1 MNRFMKYAAAA
12 LAAATA
18 VSTLGGCEQLEQKT
32 PEDTV
37 AVTFGDTNIMLDE
50 VTYMIRSMEYTY
62 ESYFGS
68 NICSNDMGDGSG
80 MTVGDYIKQM
90 SLSQLRQ
97 TLVLNEYAEQN
108 GIELSDAQKA
118 KVDDAIEKLK
128 EEGEDYL
135 NAVGA
140 TDELIEKTY
149 TENAIANLVYM
160 DLVADVDTTVG
171 DDEFL
176 RKKIAYVKLTPS
188 ELTETT
194 AAEEG
199 TTVTETESGSEEEAS
214 SEAGSS
220 EETSEAGSEEA
231 SSENAS
237 DEAASSEVASDEAD
251 STEEASTEKETETS
265 TEVATETETET
276 ESASDTEVVTEV
288 ATEAESESESN
299 TESDTES
306 DTEVSNGSEE
316 STEAETLSEEEQ
328 ERQDAMNDAADKILK
343 EFEDGSDAA
352 DFISDYQNDSHFTA
366 TNSEISISEEG
377 TAVYNAAAWALSTDE
392 CTIYNSDDG
401 SIYII
406 RCLDDNDEEAR
417 QSAIDSEI
425 ESRKTALFE
434 EKYSEIQDASSKF
447 KVDQDVIDTIRFT
460 TPVYVAPTEE
470 DTTEETTENASEEA
484 SSEDASSEEA
494 SSESESESSSEEVTE
509 ESAEKNTE
517 SESESEK
524 ESTSEAETK

>member
-1 MNRFMKYAAAA
+1 MNRIMKYAAAA

-18 VSTLGGCEQLEQKT
+18 VSTLGGCEQLEKKA

-37 AVTFGDTNIMLDE
+37 AVSFGDTNIMLDE
-50 VTYMIRSMEYTY
+50 ITYMIRSMEYTY

-97 TLVLNEYAEQN
+97 TLVLNEYAKKN
-108 GIELSDAQKA
+108 GIELSDDQKA
-118 KVDDAIEKLK
+118 KVDEAIEKLQT
-128 EEGEDYL
+128 ESEDYL
-135 NAVGA
+135 DAVGA

-194 AAEEG
+194 AAAEA
-199 TTVTETESGSEEEAS
+199 TTEAS
-214 SEAGSS
+214 SDEDSS
-220 EETSEAGSEEA
+220 EE
-231 SSENAS
+231 SSSIEN
-237 DEAASSEVASDEAD
+237 
-251 STEEASTEKETETS
+251 
-265 TEVATETETET
+265 
-276 ESASDTEVVTEV
+276 
-288 ATEAESESESN
+288 TEAESESASKDVMTSTEEASSEKASTEEASSEKASELSSEALTEDS
-299 TESDTES
+299 TES
-306 DTEVSNGSEE
+306 
-316 STEAETLSEEEQ
+316 ETLSEEEQ

-343 EFEDGSDAA
+343 AFEEGNDAA

-366 TNSEISISEEG
+366 TNSEISISEDG
-377 TAVYNAAAWALSTDE
+377 TAVYNAAAWALATDE
-392 CTIYNSDDG
+392 CTVYKSDDG

-425 ESRKTALFE
+425 ESRKTALFS
-434 EKYSEIQDASSKF
+434 EKYAEIQDESSKF
-447 KVDQDVIDTIRFT
+447 KVDEDVIDTIRFT
-460 TPVYVAPTEE
+460 TPVYVAPSEEESSEGETSGEETSENETSEEESSKAEKSSESDETEE
-470 DTTEETTENASEEA
+470 AVSEA
-484 SSEDASSEEA
+484 SSE
-494 SSESESESSSEEVTE
+494 E
-509 ESAEKNTE
+509 ESK
-517 SESESEK
+517 
-524 ESTSEAETK
+524 

>member
-1 MNRFMKYAAAA
+1 MNRIMKYAAAA

-18 VSTLGGCEQLEQKT
+18 VSTLGGCEQLENKA

-37 AVTFGDTNIMLDE
+37 AVSFGDTNIMLDE

-97 TLVLNEYAEQN
+97 TLVLNEYAKKN
-108 GIELSDAQKA
+108 GIELSDDQKA
-118 KVDDAIEKLK
+118 KVDEAIEKLQT
-128 EEGEDYL
+128 EAEDYL
-135 NAVGA
+135 DAVGA

-194 AAEEG
+194 AAAEATTEASSDEGSSEEASS
-199 TTVTETESGSEEEAS
+199 VENTEIESISKDDETSTEEAS
-214 SEAGSS
+214 SEKAS
-220 EETSEAGSEEA
+220 TEAVSTEAVSTEEA
-231 SSENAS
+231 SSEKAS
-237 DEAASSEVASDEAD
+237 ELSS
-251 STEEASTEKETETS
+251 EASTE
-265 TEVATETETET
+265 
-276 ESASDTEVVTEV
+276 D
-288 ATEAESESESN
+288 
-299 TESDTES
+299 
-306 DTEVSNGSEE
+306 

-328 ERQDAMNDAADKILK
+328 ERQDAMSDAADKILK
-343 EFEDGSDAA
+343 EFEEGNDAA

-366 TNSEISISEEG
+366 TNSEISISEDG
-377 TAVYNAAAWALSTDE
+377 TAVYNAAAWALATDE
-392 CTIYNSDDG
+392 CTVYKSDDG

-425 ESRKTALFE
+425 ESRKTALFS
-434 EKYSEIQDASSKF
+434 EKYAEIQDESSKF
-447 KVDQDVIDTIRFT
+447 KVDEDVIDTIRFT
-460 TPVYVAPTEE
+460 TPVYVAPSE
-470 DTTEETTENASEEA
+470 EETSEGETGKEETSENETSEEESSKAEKSSESDESEEAVSEA
-484 SSEDASSEEA
+484 SSE
-494 SSESESESSSEEVTE
+494 E
-509 ESAEKNTE
+509 ESK
-517 SESESEK
+517 
-524 ESTSEAETK
+524 

>member
-1 MNRFMKYAAAA
+1 MNRIMKYAAAA
-12 LAAATA
+12 LVAATA
-18 VSTLGGCEQLEQKT
+18 VSTLGGCEQLEKKA

-37 AVTFGDTNIMLDE
+37 AVSFGDTNIMLDE

-68 NICSNDMGDGSG
+68 NICGNDMGDGSG

-97 TLVLNEYAEQN
+97 TLVLNEYAKKN
-108 GIELSDAQKA
+108 GIELSDDQKA
-118 KVDDAIEKLK
+118 KVDEAIEKLQT
-128 EEGEDYL
+128 ESEDYL
-135 NAVGA
+135 DAVGA

-194 AAEEG
+194 AADEATTEVSSDEDSSEEASSIENTEAESESASKDV
-199 TTVTETESGSEEEAS
+199 TTSTEEAS
-214 SEAGSS
+214 SEKAS
-220 EETSEAGSEEA
+220 TEAVSTEAVSTEEA
-231 SSENAS
+231 SSENVS
-237 DEAASSEVASDEAD
+237 ELSS
-251 STEEASTEKETETS
+251 EASTEDS
-265 TEVATETETET
+265 TEV
-276 ESASDTEVVTEV
+276 
-288 ATEAESESESN
+288 
-299 TESDTES
+299 
-306 DTEVSNGSEE
+306 
-316 STEAETLSEEEQ
+316 ETLSEEEQ

-343 EFEDGSDAA
+343 EFEEGNDAA

-366 TNSEISISEEG
+366 TNSEISISEDG
-377 TAVYNAAAWALSTDE
+377 TAVYNAAAWALATDE
-392 CTIYNSDDG
+392 CTVYRSDDG

-425 ESRKTALFE
+425 ESRKTALFS
-434 EKYSEIQDASSKF
+434 EKYAEIQDDSSKF
-447 KVDQDVIDTIRFT
+447 KVDEDVIDTIRFT
-460 TPVYVAPTEE
+460 TPVYVAPSE
-470 DTTEETTENASEEA
+470 EETSESETSGEETSESETGEKESTKEEKSSESDESEEAVSEA
-484 SSEDASSEEA
+484 SSE
-494 SSESESESSSEEVTE
+494 E
-509 ESAEKNTE
+509 ESK
-517 SESESEK
+517 
-524 ESTSEAETK
+524 

>member
-1 MNRFMKYAAAA
+1 MNRIMKYAAAA

-18 VSTLGGCEQLEQKT
+18 VSTLGGCEQLEKKA

-37 AVTFGDTNIMLDE
+37 AVSFGDTNIMLDE

-68 NICSNDMGDGSG
+68 NICGNDMGDGSG

-97 TLVLNEYAEQN
+97 TLVLNEYAKKN
-108 GIELSDAQKA
+108 GIELSDDQKA
-118 KVDDAIEKLK
+118 KVDEAIEKLQT
-128 EEGEDYL
+128 ESEDYL
-135 NAVGA
+135 EAVGA

-194 AAEEG
+194 AANEATTEVSSDEDSSEEASSIENTEAESESASKDV
-199 TTVTETESGSEEEAS
+199 TTSTEEAS
-214 SEAGSS
+214 SEKAS
-220 EETSEAGSEEA
+220 TEAVSTEEA
-231 SSENAS
+231 SSENVS
-237 DEAASSEVASDEAD
+237 ELSS
-251 STEEASTEKETETS
+251 EASTE
-265 TEVATETETET
+265 
-276 ESASDTEVVTEV
+276 D
-288 ATEAESESESN
+288 
-299 TESDTES
+299 
-306 DTEVSNGSEE
+306 

-343 EFEDGSDAA
+343 EFEEGNDAA

-366 TNSEISISEEG
+366 TNSEISISEDG
-377 TAVYNAAAWALSTDE
+377 TAVYNAAAWALATDE
-392 CTIYNSDDG
+392 CTVYRSDDG

-425 ESRKTALFE
+425 ESRKTALFS
-434 EKYSEIQDASSKF
+434 EKYAEIQDDSSKF
-447 KVDQDVIDTIRFT
+447 KVDEDVIDTIRFT
-460 TPVYVAPTEE
+460 TPVYVAPSE
-470 DTTEETTENASEEA
+470 EETSESETSGEETSESETGEKESTKEEKSSESDESEEAVSEA
-484 SSEDASSEEA
+484 SSE
-494 SSESESESSSEEVTE
+494 E
-509 ESAEKNTE
+509 ESK
-517 SESESEK
+517 
-524 ESTSEAETK
+524 

>member
-1 MNRFMKYAAAA
+1 MNRIMKYAAAA

-18 VSTLGGCEQLEQKT
+18 VSTLGGCEQLEKKA

-37 AVTFGDTNIMLDE
+37 AVSFGDTNIMLDE
-50 VTYMIRSMEYTY
+50 ITYMIRSMEYTY

-68 NICSNDMGDGSG
+68 NICGNDMGDGSG

-97 TLVLNEYAEQN
+97 TLVLNEYAKKN
-108 GIELSDAQKA
+108 GIELSDDQKA
-118 KVDDAIEKLK
+118 KVDEAIEKLQT
-128 EEGEDYL
+128 ESEDYL
-135 NAVGA
+135 DAVGA

-194 AAEEG
+194 AANEATTEVSSDEDSSEEASSIENTEAESESASKDV
-199 TTVTETESGSEEEAS
+199 TTSTEEAS
-214 SEAGSS
+214 SEKAS
-220 EETSEAGSEEA
+220 TEAVSTEEA
-231 SSENAS
+231 SSENVS
-237 DEAASSEVASDEAD
+237 ELSS
-251 STEEASTEKETETS
+251 EASTEDS
-265 TEVATETETET
+265 TEV
-276 ESASDTEVVTEV
+276 
-288 ATEAESESESN
+288 
-299 TESDTES
+299 
-306 DTEVSNGSEE
+306 
-316 STEAETLSEEEQ
+316 ETLSEEEQ

-343 EFEDGSDAA
+343 EFEEGNDAA

-366 TNSEISISEEG
+366 TNSEISISEDG
-377 TAVYNAAAWALSTDE
+377 TAVYNASAWALATDE
-392 CTIYNSDDG
+392 CTVYRSDDG

-425 ESRKTALFE
+425 ESRKTALFS
-434 EKYSEIQDASSKF
+434 EKYAEIQDDSSKF
-447 KVDQDVIDTIRFT
+447 KVDEDVIDTIRFT
-460 TPVYVAPTEE
+460 TPVYVAPSE
-470 DTTEETTENASEEA
+470 EETSESETSGEETSESETGEKESTKEEKSSESDESEEVVSEA
-484 SSEDASSEEA
+484 SSE
-494 SSESESESSSEEVTE
+494 E
-509 ESAEKNTE
+509 ESK
-517 SESESEK
+517 
-524 ESTSEAETK
+524 

>member
-1 MNRFMKYAAAA
+1 MNRIMKYAAAA

-18 VSTLGGCEQLEQKT
+18 VSTLGGCEQLEKKA

-37 AVTFGDTNIMLDE
+37 AVSFGDTNIMLDE

-68 NICSNDMGDGSG
+68 NICGNDMGDGSG

-97 TLVLNEYAEQN
+97 TLVLNEYAKKN
-108 GIELSDAQKA
+108 GIELSDDQKA
-118 KVDDAIEKLK
+118 KVDEAIEKLQT
-128 EEGEDYL
+128 ESEDYL
-135 NAVGA
+135 DAVGA

-194 AAEEG
+194 AADEATTEVSSDEDSSEEASSIEN
-199 TTVTETESGSEEEAS
+199 TETESESVSKDVTTSTEEAS
-214 SEAGSS
+214 SEKAS
-220 EETSEAGSEEA
+220 TEAVSTEEA
-231 SSENAS
+231 SSENVS
-237 DEAASSEVASDEAD
+237 ELSS
-251 STEEASTEKETETS
+251 EASTEDS
-265 TEVATETETET
+265 TEV
-276 ESASDTEVVTEV
+276 
-288 ATEAESESESN
+288 
-299 TESDTES
+299 
-306 DTEVSNGSEE
+306 
-316 STEAETLSEEEQ
+316 ETLSEEEQ

-343 EFEDGSDAA
+343 EFEEGNDAA

-366 TNSEISISEEG
+366 TNSEISISEDG
-377 TAVYNAAAWALSTDE
+377 TAVYNAAAWALATDE
-392 CTIYNSDDG
+392 CTVYRSDDG

-425 ESRKTALFE
+425 ESRKTALFS
-434 EKYSEIQDASSKF
+434 EKYAEIQDDSSKF
-447 KVDQDVIDTIRFT
+447 KVDEDVIDTIRFT
-460 TPVYVAPTEE
+460 TPVYVAPSE
-470 DTTEETTENASEEA
+470 EETSESETSGEETSESETGEKESTKEEKSSESDESEEA
-484 SSEDASSEEA
+484 VSEASSEEA
-494 SSESESESSSEEVTE
+494 S
-509 ESAEKNTE
+509 K
-517 SESESEK
+517 
-524 ESTSEAETK
+524 

>member
-1 MNRFMKYAAAA
+1 MNRIMKYAAAA

-18 VSTLGGCEQLEQKT
+18 VSTLGGCEQLEKKA

-37 AVTFGDTNIMLDE
+37 AVSFGDTNIMLDE

-68 NICSNDMGDGSG
+68 NICGNDMGDGSG

-97 TLVLNEYAEQN
+97 TLVLNEYAKKN
-108 GIELSDAQKA
+108 GIELSDDQKA
-118 KVDDAIEKLK
+118 KVDEAIEKLQT
-128 EEGEDYL
+128 ESEDYL
-135 NAVGA
+135 DAVGA

-194 AAEEG
+194 AANEATTEVSSDEDSSEEASSIENTEAESESASKDV
-199 TTVTETESGSEEEAS
+199 TTSTEEAS
-214 SEAGSS
+214 SEKAS
-220 EETSEAGSEEA
+220 TEEA
-231 SSENAS
+231 SSENVS
-237 DEAASSEVASDEAD
+237 ELSS
-251 STEEASTEKETETS
+251 EASTEDS
-265 TEVATETETET
+265 TEV
-276 ESASDTEVVTEV
+276 
-288 ATEAESESESN
+288 
-299 TESDTES
+299 
-306 DTEVSNGSEE
+306 
-316 STEAETLSEEEQ
+316 ETLSEEEQ

-343 EFEDGSDAA
+343 EFEEGNDAA

-366 TNSEISISEEG
+366 TNSEISISEDG
-377 TAVYNAAAWALSTDE
+377 TAVYNASAWALATDE
-392 CTIYNSDDG
+392 CTVYRSDDG

-425 ESRKTALFE
+425 ESRKTALFS
-434 EKYSEIQDASSKF
+434 EKYAEIQDDSSKF
-447 KVDQDVIDTIRFT
+447 KVDEDVIDTIRFT
-460 TPVYVAPTEE
+460 TPVYVAPSE
-470 DTTEETTENASEEA
+470 EETSESETSGEETSESETGEKESTKEEKSSESDESEEVVSEA
-484 SSEDASSEEA
+484 SSE
-494 SSESESESSSEEVTE
+494 E
-509 ESAEKNTE
+509 ESK
-517 SESESEK
+517 
-524 ESTSEAETK
+524 

>member
-1 MNRFMKYAAAA
+1 MNRIMKYAAAA

-18 VSTLGGCEQLEQKT
+18 VSTLGGCEQLENKA

-37 AVTFGDTNIMLDE
+37 AVSFGDTNIMLDE

-97 TLVLNEYAEQN
+97 TLVLNEYAKKN
-108 GIELSDAQKA
+108 GIELSDDQKA
-118 KVDDAIEKLK
+118 KVDEAIEKLQT
-128 EEGEDYL
+128 ESEDYL
-135 NAVGA
+135 DAVGA

-194 AAEEG
+194 AAAEATTEASSDEGSSEESSS
-199 TTVTETESGSEEEAS
+199 VENTETESISKDDETSTEEAS
-214 SEAGSS
+214 SEKAS
-220 EETSEAGSEEA
+220 TEEA
-231 SSENAS
+231 SSEKTS
-237 DEAASSEVASDEAD
+237 ELSS
-251 STEEASTEKETETS
+251 
-265 TEVATETETET
+265 
-276 ESASDTEVVTEV
+276 
-288 ATEAESESESN
+288 
-299 TESDTES
+299 ESDTEA
-306 DTEVSNGSEE
+306 SNE
-316 STEAETLSEEEQ
+316 SETLSEEEQ

-343 EFEDGSDAA
+343 EFEEGNDAA

-366 TNSEISISEEG
+366 TNSEISISEDG
-377 TAVYNAAAWALSTDE
+377 TAVYNAAAWALATDE
-392 CTIYNSDDG
+392 CTVYKSDDG

-406 RCLDDNDEEAR
+406 RCIDDNDEEAR

-425 ESRKTALFE
+425 ESRKTALFS
-434 EKYSEIQDASSKF
+434 EKYAEIQDESSKF
-447 KVDQDVIDTIRFT
+447 KVDEDVIDTIRFT
-460 TPVYVAPTEE
+460 TPVYVAPSEE
-470 DTTEETTENASEEA
+470 ESSEGETSGEETSENETSEGESVKAENSSESDESEEAVSEA
-484 SSEDASSEEA
+484 SSE
-494 SSESESESSSEEVTE
+494 E
-509 ESAEKNTE
+509 ESK
-517 SESESEK
+517 
-524 ESTSEAETK
+524 

>member
-1 MNRFMKYAAAA
+1 MNRIMKYAAAA

-18 VSTLGGCEQLEQKT
+18 VSTLGGCEQLEKKA

-37 AVTFGDTNIMLDE
+37 AVSFGDTNIMLDE

-68 NICSNDMGDGSG
+68 NICGNDMGDGSG

-97 TLVLNEYAEQN
+97 TLVLNEYAKKN
-108 GIELSDAQKA
+108 GIELSDDQKA
-118 KVDDAIEKLK
+118 KLDEAIEKLQT
-128 EEGEDYL
+128 ESEDYL
-135 NAVGA
+135 EAVGA

-194 AAEEG
+194 AADEATTEVSSDEDSSEESSS
-199 TTVTETESGSEEEAS
+199 VENTETESISKDDETSTEEAS
-214 SEAGSS
+214 SEKAS
-220 EETSEAGSEEA
+220 TEEA
-231 SSENAS
+231 SSEKTS
-237 DEAASSEVASDEAD
+237 ELSS
-251 STEEASTEKETETS
+251 
-265 TEVATETETET
+265 
-276 ESASDTEVVTEV
+276 
-288 ATEAESESESN
+288 
-299 TESDTES
+299 ESDTEA
-306 DTEVSNGSEE
+306 SNE
-316 STEAETLSEEEQ
+316 SETLSEEEQ

-343 EFEDGSDAA
+343 EFEEGNDAA

-366 TNSEISISEEG
+366 TNSEISISEDG
-377 TAVYNAAAWALSTDE
+377 TAVYNAAAWALATDE
-392 CTIYNSDDG
+392 CTVYRSDDG

-425 ESRKTALFE
+425 ESRKTALFS
-434 EKYSEIQDASSKF
+434 EKYAEIQDDSSKF
-447 KVDQDVIDTIRFT
+447 KVDEDVIDTIRFT
-460 TPVYVAPTEE
+460 TPVYVAPSE
-470 DTTEETTENASEEA
+470 EETSESETSGEETSESETGEKESTKEEKSSESDESEEAVSEA
-484 SSEDASSEEA
+484 SSE
-494 SSESESESSSEEVTE
+494 E
-509 ESAEKNTE
+509 ESK
-517 SESESEK
+517 
-524 ESTSEAETK
+524 

>member
-1 MNRFMKYAAAA
+1 MNRIMKYAAAA

-18 VSTLGGCEQLEQKT
+18 VSTLGGCEQLENKA

-37 AVTFGDTNIMLDE
+37 AVSFGDTNIMLDE

-97 TLVLNEYAEQN
+97 TLVLNEYAKKN
-108 GIELSDAQKA
+108 GIELSDDQKA
-118 KVDDAIEKLK
+118 KVDEAIEKLQT
-128 EEGEDYL
+128 EAEDYL
-135 NAVGA
+135 DAVGA

-194 AAEEG
+194 AAAEATTEASSDEGSSEESSS
-199 TTVTETESGSEEEAS
+199 VENTETESISKDDETSTEEAS
-214 SEAGSS
+214 SEKAS
-220 EETSEAGSEEA
+220 TEEA
-231 SSENAS
+231 SSEKTS
-237 DEAASSEVASDEAD
+237 ELSS
-251 STEEASTEKETETS
+251 
-265 TEVATETETET
+265 
-276 ESASDTEVVTEV
+276 
-288 ATEAESESESN
+288 
-299 TESDTES
+299 ESDTEA
-306 DTEVSNGSEE
+306 SNE
-316 STEAETLSEEEQ
+316 SETLSEEEQ

-343 EFEDGSDAA
+343 EFEEGNDAA

-366 TNSEISISEEG
+366 TNSEISISEDG
-377 TAVYNAAAWALSTDE
+377 TAVYNAAAWALATDE
-392 CTIYNSDDG
+392 CTVYKSDDG

-406 RCLDDNDEEAR
+406 RCIDDNDEEAR

-425 ESRKTALFE
+425 ESRKTALFS
-434 EKYSEIQDASSKF
+434 EKYAEIQDESSKF
-447 KVDQDVIDTIRFT
+447 KVDEDVIDTIRFT
-460 TPVYVAPTEE
+460 TPVYVAPSE
-470 DTTEETTENASEEA
+470 EETSEGETSGEETSENETSEEESSKAEKSSESEESEEAVSEA
-484 SSEDASSEEA
+484 SSE
-494 SSESESESSSEEVTE
+494 E
-509 ESAEKNTE
+509 ESK
-517 SESESEK
+517 
-524 ESTSEAETK
+524 

>member
-1 MNRFMKYAAAA
+1 MNRIMKYAAAA

-18 VSTLGGCEQLEQKT
+18 VSTLGGCEQLEKKA

-37 AVTFGDTNIMLDE
+37 AVSFGDTNIMLDE

-68 NICSNDMGDGSG
+68 NICGNDMGDGSG

-97 TLVLNEYAEQN
+97 TLVLNEYAKKN
-108 GIELSDAQKA
+108 GIELSDDQKA
-118 KVDDAIEKLK
+118 KLDEAIEKLQT
-128 EEGEDYL
+128 ESEDYL
-135 NAVGA
+135 EAVGA

-194 AAEEG
+194 AADEA
-199 TTVTETESGSEEEAS
+199 TTEVS
-214 SEAGSS
+214 SDEDS
-220 EETSEAGSEEA
+220 SEEA
-231 SSENAS
+231 SSIEN
-237 DEAASSEVASDEAD
+237 
-251 STEEASTEKETETS
+251 
-265 TEVATETETET
+265 
-276 ESASDTEVVTEV
+276 
-288 ATEAESESESN
+288 TEAESESASKDVTTS
-299 TESDTES
+299 TEEASSEKASTEAVS
-306 DTEVSNGSEE
+306 TGEASSENVSKLSSEASTED

-343 EFEDGSDAA
+343 EFEKGNDAA

-366 TNSEISISEEG
+366 TNSEISISEDG
-377 TAVYNAAAWALSTDE
+377 TAVYNAAAWALATDE
-392 CTIYNSDDG
+392 CTVYRSDDG

-425 ESRKTALFE
+425 ESRKTALFS
-434 EKYSEIQDASSKF
+434 EKYAEIQDDSSKF
-447 KVDQDVIDTIRFT
+447 KVDEDVIDTIRFT
-460 TPVYVAPTEE
+460 TPVYVAPSE
-470 DTTEETTENASEEA
+470 EETSESETSGEETSESETGEKESTKEEKSSESDESEEAVSEA
-484 SSEDASSEEA
+484 SSE
-494 SSESESESSSEEVTE
+494 E
-509 ESAEKNTE
+509 ESK
-517 SESESEK
+517 
-524 ESTSEAETK
+524 

>member
-1 MNRFMKYAAAA
+1 MNRIMKYAAAA

-18 VSTLGGCEQLEQKT
+18 VSTLGGCEQLEKKA

-37 AVTFGDTNIMLDE
+37 AVSFGDTNIMLDE

-68 NICSNDMGDGSG
+68 NICGNDMGDGSG

-97 TLVLNEYAEQN
+97 TLVLNEYAKKN
-108 GIELSDAQKA
+108 GIELSDDQKA
-118 KVDDAIEKLK
+118 KVDEAIEKLQT
-128 EEGEDYL
+128 ESEDYL
-135 NAVGA
+135 EAVGA

-194 AAEEG
+194 AANEATTEVSSDEDSSEEASSIENTEAESESASKDV
-199 TTVTETESGSEEEAS
+199 TTSTEEAS
-214 SEAGSS
+214 SEKAS
-220 EETSEAGSEEA
+220 TEAVSTEEA
-231 SSENAS
+231 SSENVS
-237 DEAASSEVASDEAD
+237 KLSS
-251 STEEASTEKETETS
+251 EASTEDS
-265 TEVATETETET
+265 TEV
-276 ESASDTEVVTEV
+276 
-288 ATEAESESESN
+288 
-299 TESDTES
+299 
-306 DTEVSNGSEE
+306 
-316 STEAETLSEEEQ
+316 ETLSEEEQ

-343 EFEDGSDAA
+343 EFEEGNDAA

-366 TNSEISISEEG
+366 TNSEISISEDG
-377 TAVYNAAAWALSTDE
+377 TAVYNAAAWALATDE
-392 CTIYNSDDG
+392 CTVYRSDDG

-425 ESRKTALFE
+425 ESRKTALFS
-434 EKYSEIQDASSKF
+434 EKYAEIQDDSSKF
-447 KVDQDVIDTIRFT
+447 KVDEDVIDTIRFT
-460 TPVYVAPTEE
+460 TPVYVAPSE
-470 DTTEETTENASEEA
+470 EETSESETSGEETSESETGEKESTKEEKSSESDESEEAVSEA
-484 SSEDASSEEA
+484 SSE
-494 SSESESESSSEEVTE
+494 E
-509 ESAEKNTE
+509 ESK
-517 SESESEK
+517 
-524 ESTSEAETK
+524 

>member
-1 MNRFMKYAAAA
+1 MNRIMKYAAAA

-18 VSTLGGCEQLEQKT
+18 VSTLGGCEQLEKKA

-37 AVTFGDTNIMLDE
+37 AVSFGDTNIMLDE
-50 VTYMIRSMEYTY
+50 ITYMIRSMEYTY

-68 NICSNDMGDGSG
+68 NICGNDMGDGSG

-97 TLVLNEYAEQN
+97 TLVLNEYAKKN
-108 GIELSDAQKA
+108 GIELSDDQKA
-118 KVDDAIEKLK
+118 KVDEAIEKLQT
-128 EEGEDYL
+128 ESEDYL
-135 NAVGA
+135 DAVGA

-194 AAEEG
+194 AANEATTEVSSDEDSSEEASSIENTEAESESASKDV
-199 TTVTETESGSEEEAS
+199 TTSTEEAS
-214 SEAGSS
+214 SEKAS
-220 EETSEAGSEEA
+220 TEAVSTEEA
-231 SSENAS
+231 SSENVS
-237 DEAASSEVASDEAD
+237 ELSS
-251 STEEASTEKETETS
+251 EASTE
-265 TEVATETETET
+265 
-276 ESASDTEVVTEV
+276 D
-288 ATEAESESESN
+288 
-299 TESDTES
+299 
-306 DTEVSNGSEE
+306 

-343 EFEDGSDAA
+343 EFEEGNDAA

-366 TNSEISISEEG
+366 TNSEISISEDG
-377 TAVYNAAAWALSTDE
+377 TAVYNAAAWALATDE
-392 CTIYNSDDG
+392 CTVYRSDDG

-425 ESRKTALFE
+425 ESRKTALFS
-434 EKYSEIQDASSKF
+434 EKYAEIQDDSSKF
-447 KVDQDVIDTIRFT
+447 KVDEDVIDTIRFT
-460 TPVYVAPTEE
+460 TPVYVAPSE
-470 DTTEETTENASEEA
+470 EETSESETSGEETSESETGEKESTKEEKSSESDESEEAVSEA
-484 SSEDASSEEA
+484 SSE
-494 SSESESESSSEEVTE
+494 E
-509 ESAEKNTE
+509 ESK
-517 SESESEK
+517 
-524 ESTSEAETK
+524 

>member
-1 MNRFMKYAAAA
+1 MNRIMKYAAAA
-12 LAAATA
+12 LVAATA
-18 VSTLGGCEQLEQKT
+18 VSTLGGCEQLEKKA

-37 AVTFGDTNIMLDE
+37 AVSFGDTNIMLDE

-68 NICSNDMGDGSG
+68 NICGNDMGDGSG

-97 TLVLNEYAEQN
+97 TLVLNEYAKKN
-108 GIELSDAQKA
+108 GIELSDDQKA
-118 KVDDAIEKLK
+118 KVDEAIEKLQT
-128 EEGEDYL
+128 ESEDYL
-135 NAVGA
+135 DAVGA

-194 AAEEG
+194 AADEATTEVSSDEDSSEEASSIENTEAESESASKDV
-199 TTVTETESGSEEEAS
+199 TTSREEAS
-214 SEAGSS
+214 SEKAS
-220 EETSEAGSEEA
+220 TEAVSTEEA
-231 SSENAS
+231 SSENVS
-237 DEAASSEVASDEAD
+237 ELSS
-251 STEEASTEKETETS
+251 EASTE
-265 TEVATETETET
+265 
-276 ESASDTEVVTEV
+276 D
-288 ATEAESESESN
+288 
-299 TESDTES
+299 
-306 DTEVSNGSEE
+306 

-343 EFEDGSDAA
+343 EFEEGNDAA

-366 TNSEISISEEG
+366 TNSEISISEDG

-392 CTIYNSDDG
+392 CTVYKSDDG

-425 ESRKTALFE
+425 ESRKTALFS
-434 EKYSEIQDASSKF
+434 EKYAEIQEESSKF
-447 KVDQDVIDTIRFT
+447 KVDEDVIDTIRFT
-460 TPVYVAPTEE
+460 TPVYVAPSE
-470 DTTEETTENASEEA
+470 EETSESETNGEETSESETGGEKTSENETSEEESVKAENSSESDESEEAVSEA
-484 SSEDASSEEA
+484 SSE
-494 SSESESESSSEEVTE
+494 E
-509 ESAEKNTE
+509 ESK
-517 SESESEK
+517 
-524 ESTSEAETK
+524 

>member
-1 MNRFMKYAAAA
+1 MNRIMKYAAAA

-18 VSTLGGCEQLEQKT
+18 VSTLGGCEQLEKKA

-37 AVTFGDTNIMLDE
+37 AVSFGDTNIMLDE

-68 NICSNDMGDGSG
+68 NICGNDMGDGSG

-97 TLVLNEYAEQN
+97 TLVLNEYAKKN
-108 GIELSDAQKA
+108 GIELSDDQKA
-118 KVDDAIEKLK
+118 KVDEAIEKLQT
-128 EEGEDYL
+128 ESEDYL
-135 NAVGA
+135 DAVGA

-194 AAEEG
+194 AADEATTEVSSDEDSSEEAYSIENTEVESESASKDV
-199 TTVTETESGSEEEAS
+199 TTSTEEAS
-214 SEAGSS
+214 SEKAS
-220 EETSEAGSEEA
+220 TEAVSTGEA
-231 SSENAS
+231 SSENVS
-237 DEAASSEVASDEAD
+237 KLSS
-251 STEEASTEKETETS
+251 EASTEDS
-265 TEVATETETET
+265 TEV
-276 ESASDTEVVTEV
+276 
-288 ATEAESESESN
+288 
-299 TESDTES
+299 
-306 DTEVSNGSEE
+306 
-316 STEAETLSEEEQ
+316 ETLSEEEQ
-328 ERQDAMNDAADKILK
+328 ERQDAMN
-343 EFEDGSDAA
+343 DAA

-366 TNSEISISEEG
+366 TNSEISISEDG
-377 TAVYNAAAWALSTDE
+377 TAVYNASAWALATDE
-392 CTIYNSDDG
+392 CTVYRSDDG

-425 ESRKTALFE
+425 ESRKTALFS
-434 EKYSEIQDASSKF
+434 EKYSEIQDDSSKF
-447 KVDQDVIDTIRFT
+447 KVDEDVIDTIRFT
-460 TPVYVAPTEE
+460 TPVYVAPSE
-470 DTTEETTENASEEA
+470 EETSESETSGEETSESETGEEESTKEEKSSESDESEEAVSEA
-484 SSEDASSEEA
+484 SSE
-494 SSESESESSSEEVTE
+494 E
-509 ESAEKNTE
+509 ESK
-517 SESESEK
+517 
-524 ESTSEAETK
+524 

>member
-1 MNRFMKYAAAA
+1 MNRIMKYAAAA

-18 VSTLGGCEQLEQKT
+18 VSTLGGCEQLEKKA

-37 AVTFGDTNIMLDE
+37 AVSFGDTNIMLDE

-68 NICSNDMGDGSG
+68 NICGNDMGDGSG

-97 TLVLNEYAEQN
+97 TLVLNEYAKKN
-108 GIELSDAQKA
+108 GIELSDDQKA
-118 KVDDAIEKLK
+118 KVDEAIEKLQT
-128 EEGEDYL
+128 ESEDYL
-135 NAVGA
+135 EAVGA

-194 AAEEG
+194 AADEA
-199 TTVTETESGSEEEAS
+199 TTEVSSDEDSSEEAS
-214 SEAGSS
+214 SIENTEAES
-220 EETSEAGSEEA
+220 ESASKDVTTSTEEA

-237 DEAASSEVASDEAD
+237 TDAASTEAV
-251 STEEASTEKETETS
+251 STEEASSENVSELSSEASTEDS
-265 TEVATETETET
+265 TEV
-276 ESASDTEVVTEV
+276 
-288 ATEAESESESN
+288 
-299 TESDTES
+299 
-306 DTEVSNGSEE
+306 
-316 STEAETLSEEEQ
+316 ETLSEEEQ

-343 EFEDGSDAA
+343 EFEEGNDAA

-366 TNSEISISEEG
+366 TNSEISISEDG
-377 TAVYNAAAWALSTDE
+377 TAVYNAAAWALATDE
-392 CTIYNSDDG
+392 CTVYRSDDG

-425 ESRKTALFE
+425 ESRKTALFS
-434 EKYSEIQDASSKF
+434 EKYAEIQDDSSKF
-447 KVDQDVIDTIRFT
+447 KVDEDVIDTIRFT
-460 TPVYVAPTEE
+460 TPVYVAPSE
-470 DTTEETTENASEEA
+470 EETSESETSGEETSEIETGEEESTKEEKSSESDESEEA
-484 SSEDASSEEA
+484 VSEASSEEA
-494 SSESESESSSEEVTE
+494 S
-509 ESAEKNTE
+509 K
-517 SESESEK
+517 
-524 ESTSEAETK
+524 

>member
-1 MNRFMKYAAAA
+1 MNRIMKYAAAA

-18 VSTLGGCEQLEQKT
+18 VSTLGGCEQLEKKA

-37 AVTFGDTNIMLDE
+37 AVSFGDTNIMLDE
-50 VTYMIRSMEYTY
+50 ITYMIRSMEYTY

-68 NICSNDMGDGSG
+68 NICGNDMGDGSG

-97 TLVLNEYAEQN
+97 TLVLNEYAKKN
-108 GIELSDAQKA
+108 GIELSDDQKA
-118 KVDDAIEKLK
+118 KVDEAIEKLQT
-128 EEGEDYL
+128 ESEDYL
-135 NAVGA
+135 EAVGA

-194 AAEEG
+194 AANEATTEVSSDEDSSEEASSIENTEAESESASKDV
-199 TTVTETESGSEEEAS
+199 TTSTEEAS
-214 SEAGSS
+214 SEKAS
-220 EETSEAGSEEA
+220 TEAVSTEEA
-231 SSENAS
+231 SSENVS
-237 DEAASSEVASDEAD
+237 ELSS
-251 STEEASTEKETETS
+251 EASTE
-265 TEVATETETET
+265 
-276 ESASDTEVVTEV
+276 D
-288 ATEAESESESN
+288 
-299 TESDTES
+299 
-306 DTEVSNGSEE
+306 

-343 EFEDGSDAA
+343 EFEEGNDAA

-366 TNSEISISEEG
+366 TNSEISISEDG
-377 TAVYNAAAWALSTDE
+377 TAVYNAAAWALATDE
-392 CTIYNSDDG
+392 CTVYRSDDG

-425 ESRKTALFE
+425 ESRKTALFS
-434 EKYSEIQDASSKF
+434 EKYAEIQDDSSKF
-447 KVDQDVIDTIRFT
+447 KVDEDVIDTIRFT
-460 TPVYVAPTEE
+460 TPVYVAPSE
-470 DTTEETTENASEEA
+470 EETSESETSGEETSESETGEKESTKEEKSSESDESKEVVSEA
-484 SSEDASSEEA
+484 SSE
-494 SSESESESSSEEVTE
+494 E
-509 ESAEKNTE
+509 ESK
-517 SESESEK
+517 
-524 ESTSEAETK
+524 

>member
-1 MNRFMKYAAAA
+1 MNRIMKYAAAA

-18 VSTLGGCEQLEQKT
+18 VSTLGGCEQLEKKA

-37 AVTFGDTNIMLDE
+37 AVSFGDTNIMLDE
-50 VTYMIRSMEYTY
+50 ITYMIRSMEYTY

-68 NICSNDMGDGSG
+68 NICGNDMGDGSG

-97 TLVLNEYAEQN
+97 TLVLNEYAKKN
-108 GIELSDAQKA
+108 GIELSDDQKA
-118 KVDDAIEKLK
+118 KVDEAIEKLQT
-128 EEGEDYL
+128 ESEDYL
-135 NAVGA
+135 EAVGA

-194 AAEEG
+194 AADG
-199 TTVTETESGSEEEAS
+199 ATTEVSSDEDSSEEAS
-214 SEAGSS
+214 SIENTEAES
-220 EETSEAGSEEA
+220 ESASKDVTTSTEEA

-237 DEAASSEVASDEAD
+237 TDAASTEAV
-251 STEEASTEKETETS
+251 STEEASSENVSKLSSEAS
-265 TEVATETETET
+265 TE
-276 ESASDTEVVTEV
+276 D
-288 ATEAESESESN
+288 
-299 TESDTES
+299 
-306 DTEVSNGSEE
+306 

-343 EFEDGSDAA
+343 EFEEGNDAA

-366 TNSEISISEEG
+366 TNSEISISEDG
-377 TAVYNAAAWALSTDE
+377 TAVYNAAAWALATDE
-392 CTIYNSDDG
+392 CTVYRSDDG

-425 ESRKTALFE
+425 ESRKTALFS
-434 EKYSEIQDASSKF
+434 EKYAEIQDDSSKF
-447 KVDQDVIDTIRFT
+447 KVDEDVIDTIRFT
-460 TPVYVAPTEE
+460 TPVYVAPSE
-470 DTTEETTENASEEA
+470 EETSESETNGEETSESETGGEKTSENETSEEESVKAENSSESDESEEAVSEA
-484 SSEDASSEEA
+484 SSE
-494 SSESESESSSEEVTE
+494 E
-509 ESAEKNTE
+509 ESK
-517 SESESEK
+517 
-524 ESTSEAETK
+524 

>member
-1 MNRFMKYAAAA
+1 MNRIMKYAAAA

-18 VSTLGGCEQLEQKT
+18 VSTLGGCEQLEKKA

-37 AVTFGDTNIMLDE
+37 AVSFGDTNIMLDE

-97 TLVLNEYAEQN
+97 TLVLNEYAKKN
-108 GIELSDAQKA
+108 GIELSDDQKA
-118 KVDDAIEKLK
+118 KVDEAIEKLQT
-128 EEGEDYL
+128 EAEDYL
-135 NAVGA
+135 DAVGA

-194 AAEEG
+194 AAAEATTEASSDEGSSEESSS
-199 TTVTETESGSEEEAS
+199 VENTETESISKDDETSTEEAS
-214 SEAGSS
+214 SEKAS
-220 EETSEAGSEEA
+220 TEEA
-231 SSENAS
+231 SSEKTS
-237 DEAASSEVASDEAD
+237 ELSS
-251 STEEASTEKETETS
+251 
-265 TEVATETETET
+265 
-276 ESASDTEVVTEV
+276 
-288 ATEAESESESN
+288 
-299 TESDTES
+299 ES
-306 DTEVSNGSEE
+306 DTEVSTE
-316 STEAETLSEEEQ
+316 SETLSEEEQ

-343 EFEDGSDAA
+343 EFEEGNDAA

-366 TNSEISISEEG
+366 TNSEISISEDG
-377 TAVYNAAAWALSTDE
+377 TAVYNAAAWALATDE
-392 CTIYNSDDG
+392 CTVYKSDDG

-406 RCLDDNDEEAR
+406 RCIDDNDEEAR

-425 ESRKTALFE
+425 ESRKTALFS
-434 EKYSEIQDASSKF
+434 EKYAEIQDESSKF
-447 KVDQDVIDTIRFT
+447 KVDEDVIDTIRFT
-460 TPVYVAPTEE
+460 TPVYVAPSEE
-470 DTTEETTENASEEA
+470 ESSEGETSGEETSENETSEEESSKAEKSSESDESEEAVSEA
-484 SSEDASSEEA
+484 SSE
-494 SSESESESSSEEVTE
+494 
-509 ESAEKNTE
+509 
-517 SESESEK
+517 K
-524 ESTSEAETK
+524 ESK

>member
-1 MNRFMKYAAAA
+1 MNRIMKYAAAA

-18 VSTLGGCEQLEQKT
+18 VSTLGGCEQLEKKA

-37 AVTFGDTNIMLDE
+37 AVSFGDTNIMLDE

-68 NICSNDMGDGSG
+68 NICGNDMGDGSG

-97 TLVLNEYAEQN
+97 TLVLNEYAKKN
-108 GIELSDAQKA
+108 GIELSDDQKA
-118 KVDDAIEKLK
+118 KVDEAIEKLQT
-128 EEGEDYL
+128 ESEDYL
-135 NAVGA
+135 EAVGA

-194 AAEEG
+194 AADEATTEVSSDEDSSEEASSIENTEAESESASKDV
-199 TTVTETESGSEEEAS
+199 TTSTEEAS
-214 SEAGSS
+214 SEKAS
-220 EETSEAGSEEA
+220 TEEA
-231 SSENAS
+231 SSENVS
-237 DEAASSEVASDEAD
+237 EISS
-251 STEEASTEKETETS
+251 EASTEDS
-265 TEVATETETET
+265 TEV
-276 ESASDTEVVTEV
+276 
-288 ATEAESESESN
+288 
-299 TESDTES
+299 
-306 DTEVSNGSEE
+306 
-316 STEAETLSEEEQ
+316 ETLSEEEQ

-343 EFEDGSDAA
+343 EFEEGNDAA

-366 TNSEISISEEG
+366 TNSEISISEDG
-377 TAVYNAAAWALSTDE
+377 TAVYNAAAWALATDE
-392 CTIYNSDDG
+392 CTVYRSDDG

-425 ESRKTALFE
+425 ESRKTALFS
-434 EKYSEIQDASSKF
+434 EKYAEIQDDSSKF
-447 KVDQDVIDTIRFT
+447 KVDEDVIDTIRFT
-460 TPVYVAPTEE
+460 TPVYVAPSE
-470 DTTEETTENASEEA
+470 EETSESETSGEETSESETGEKESTKEEKSSESDESEEAVSEA
-484 SSEDASSEEA
+484 SSE
-494 SSESESESSSEEVTE
+494 E
-509 ESAEKNTE
+509 ESK
-517 SESESEK
+517 
-524 ESTSEAETK
+524 

>member
-1 MNRFMKYAAAA
+1 MNRIMKYAAAA

-18 VSTLGGCEQLEQKT
+18 VSTLGGCEQLEKKA

-37 AVTFGDTNIMLDE
+37 AVSFGDTNIMLDE

-97 TLVLNEYAEQN
+97 TLVLNEYAKKN
-108 GIELSDAQKA
+108 GIELSDDQKA
-118 KVDDAIEKLK
+118 KVDEAIEKLQT
-128 EEGEDYL
+128 ESEDYL
-135 NAVGA
+135 DAVGA

-194 AAEEG
+194 AAAEATTEASSDEGSSEESSS
-199 TTVTETESGSEEEAS
+199 VENTETESISKDDETSTEEAS
-214 SEAGSS
+214 SEKAS
-220 EETSEAGSEEA
+220 TEEA
-231 SSENAS
+231 SSEKAS
-237 DEAASSEVASDEAD
+237 ELSS
-251 STEEASTEKETETS
+251 EASTE
-265 TEVATETETET
+265 
-276 ESASDTEVVTEV
+276 D
-288 ATEAESESESN
+288 
-299 TESDTES
+299 
-306 DTEVSNGSEE
+306 

-343 EFEDGSDAA
+343 EFEEGNDAA

-366 TNSEISISEEG
+366 TNSEISISEDG
-377 TAVYNAAAWALSTDE
+377 TAVYNAAAWALATDE
-392 CTIYNSDDG
+392 CTVYKSDDG

-406 RCLDDNDEEAR
+406 RCIDDNDEEAR

-425 ESRKTALFE
+425 ESRKTALFS
-434 EKYSEIQDASSKF
+434 EKYAEIQDESSKF
-447 KVDQDVIDTIRFT
+447 KVDEDVIDTIRFT
-460 TPVYVAPTEE
+460 TPVYVAPSEEESSEGETSGEETSENETSEEESSKAEKSSESDETEE
-470 DTTEETTENASEEA
+470 AVSEA
-484 SSEDASSEEA
+484 SSE
-494 SSESESESSSEEVTE
+494 E
-509 ESAEKNTE
+509 ESK
-517 SESESEK
+517 
-524 ESTSEAETK
+524 

>member
-1 MNRFMKYAAAA
+1 MNRIMKYAAAA
-12 LAAATA
+12 LVAATA
-18 VSTLGGCEQLEQKT
+18 VSTLGGCEQLEKKA

-37 AVTFGDTNIMLDE
+37 AVSFGDTNIMLDE

-68 NICSNDMGDGSG
+68 NICGNDMGDGSG

-97 TLVLNEYAEQN
+97 TLVLNEYAKKN
-108 GIELSDAQKA
+108 GIELSDDQKA
-118 KVDDAIEKLK
+118 KVDEAIEKLQT
-128 EEGEDYL
+128 ESEDYL
-135 NAVGA
+135 DAVGA

-194 AAEEG
+194 AADEA
-199 TTVTETESGSEEEAS
+199 TTEVS
-214 SEAGSS
+214 SDEDS
-220 EETSEAGSEEA
+220 SEEA
-231 SSENAS
+231 SSIEN
-237 DEAASSEVASDEAD
+237 
-251 STEEASTEKETETS
+251 
-265 TEVATETETET
+265 
-276 ESASDTEVVTEV
+276 
-288 ATEAESESESN
+288 TEAESESASKDVTTS
-299 TESDTES
+299 TEEAS
-306 DTEVSNGSEE
+306 SEKA
-316 STEAETLSEEEQ
+316 STEAVSTEEESSENVSELSSEASTEDSTEVETLSEEEQ

-343 EFEDGSDAA
+343 EFEEGNDAA

-366 TNSEISISEEG
+366 TNSEISISEDG
-377 TAVYNAAAWALSTDE
+377 TAVYNAAAWALATDE
-392 CTIYNSDDG
+392 CTVYRSDDG

-425 ESRKTALFE
+425 ESRKTALFS
-434 EKYSEIQDASSKF
+434 EKYAEIQDDSSKF
-447 KVDQDVIDTIRFT
+447 KVDEDVIDTIRFT
-460 TPVYVAPTEE
+460 TPVYVAPSE
-470 DTTEETTENASEEA
+470 EETSESETGEEESTKEEKSSESDESEEA
-484 SSEDASSEEA
+484 VSEASSEEA
-494 SSESESESSSEEVTE
+494 S
-509 ESAEKNTE
+509 K
-517 SESESEK
+517 
-524 ESTSEAETK
+524 

>member
-1 MNRFMKYAAAA
+1 MNRIMKYAAAA
-12 LAAATA
+12 LVAATA
-18 VSTLGGCEQLEQKT
+18 VSTLGGCEQLEKKA

-37 AVTFGDTNIMLDE
+37 AVSFGDTNIMLDE
-50 VTYMIRSMEYTY
+50 VTYMIRFMEYTY

-68 NICSNDMGDGSG
+68 NICGNDMGDGSG

-97 TLVLNEYAEQN
+97 TLVLNEYAKKN
-108 GIELSDAQKA
+108 GIELSDDQKA
-118 KVDDAIEKLK
+118 KVDEAIEKLQT
-128 EEGEDYL
+128 ESEDYL
-135 NAVGA
+135 DAVGA

-194 AAEEG
+194 AADEATTEVSSDEDSSEEASSIENTEAESESASKDV
-199 TTVTETESGSEEEAS
+199 TTSTEEAS
-214 SEAGSS
+214 SEKAS
-220 EETSEAGSEEA
+220 TEAVSTEEA
-231 SSENAS
+231 SSENVS
-237 DEAASSEVASDEAD
+237 ELSS
-251 STEEASTEKETETS
+251 EASTEDS
-265 TEVATETETET
+265 TEV
-276 ESASDTEVVTEV
+276 
-288 ATEAESESESN
+288 
-299 TESDTES
+299 
-306 DTEVSNGSEE
+306 
-316 STEAETLSEEEQ
+316 ETLSEEEQ

-343 EFEDGSDAA
+343 EFEEGNDAA

-366 TNSEISISEEG
+366 TNSEISISEDG

-392 CTIYNSDDG
+392 CTVYKSDDG

-425 ESRKTALFE
+425 ESRKTALFS
-434 EKYSEIQDASSKF
+434 EKYAEIQEESSKF
-447 KVDQDVIDTIRFT
+447 KVDEDVIDTIRFT
-460 TPVYVAPTEE
+460 TPVYVAPSE
-470 DTTEETTENASEEA
+470 EETSESETNGEETSESETGGEKTSENETSEEESVKAENSSESDESEEAVSEA
-484 SSEDASSEEA
+484 SSE
-494 SSESESESSSEEVTE
+494 E
-509 ESAEKNTE
+509 ESK
-517 SESESEK
+517 
-524 ESTSEAETK
+524 

>member
-1 MNRFMKYAAAA
+1 MNRIMKYAAAA

-18 VSTLGGCEQLEQKT
+18 VSTLGGCEQLEKKA

-37 AVTFGDTNIMLDE
+37 AVSFGDTNIMLDE
-50 VTYMIRSMEYTY
+50 ITYMIRSMEYTY

-68 NICSNDMGDGSG
+68 NICGNDMGDGSG

-97 TLVLNEYAEQN
+97 TLVLNEYAKKN
-108 GIELSDAQKA
+108 GIELSDDQKA
-118 KVDDAIEKLK
+118 KVDEAIEKLQT
-128 EEGEDYL
+128 EAEDYL
-135 NAVGA
+135 DAVGA

-194 AAEEG
+194 AADEATTEVSSDEDSSEEASSIENTEAESESASKDV
-199 TTVTETESGSEEEAS
+199 TTSTEEAS
-214 SEAGSS
+214 SEKAS
-220 EETSEAGSEEA
+220 TEEA
-231 SSENAS
+231 SSENVS
-237 DEAASSEVASDEAD
+237 ELSS
-251 STEEASTEKETETS
+251 EASTEDS
-265 TEVATETETET
+265 TEV
-276 ESASDTEVVTEV
+276 
-288 ATEAESESESN
+288 
-299 TESDTES
+299 
-306 DTEVSNGSEE
+306 
-316 STEAETLSEEEQ
+316 ETLSEEEQ

-343 EFEDGSDAA
+343 EFEEGNDAA

-366 TNSEISISEEG
+366 TNSEISISEDG
-377 TAVYNAAAWALSTDE
+377 TAVYNAAAWALATDE
-392 CTIYNSDDG
+392 CTVYRSDDG

-425 ESRKTALFE
+425 ESRKTALFS
-434 EKYSEIQDASSKF
+434 EKYAEIQDDSSKF
-447 KVDQDVIDTIRFT
+447 KVDEDVIDTIRFT
-460 TPVYVAPTEE
+460 TPVYVAPSE
-470 DTTEETTENASEEA
+470 EETSESETSGEETSESETGEEESTKEEKSSESDESEEAVSEA
-484 SSEDASSEEA
+484 SSE
-494 SSESESESSSEEVTE
+494 E
-509 ESAEKNTE
+509 ESK
-517 SESESEK
+517 
-524 ESTSEAETK
+524 

>member
-1 MNRFMKYAAAA
+1 MNRIMKYAAAA

-18 VSTLGGCEQLEQKT
+18 VSTLGGCEQLEKKA

-37 AVTFGDTNIMLDE
+37 AVSFGDTNIMLDE

-68 NICSNDMGDGSG
+68 NICGNDMGDGSG

-97 TLVLNEYAEQN
+97 TLVLNEYAKKN
-108 GIELSDAQKA
+108 GIELSDDQKA
-118 KVDDAIEKLK
+118 KVDEAIEKLQT
-128 EEGEDYL
+128 ESEDYL
-135 NAVGA
+135 DAVGA

-160 DLVADVDTTVG
+160 DLVVDVDTTVG

-194 AAEEG
+194 AANEATTEVSSDEDSSEEASSIENTEVESESVSKDV
-199 TTVTETESGSEEEAS
+199 TTSTEEAS
-214 SEAGSS
+214 SEKAS
-220 EETSEAGSEEA
+220 TEEA
-231 SSENAS
+231 SSEKTS
-237 DEAASSEVASDEAD
+237 ELSS
-251 STEEASTEKETETS
+251 
-265 TEVATETETET
+265 
-276 ESASDTEVVTEV
+276 
-288 ATEAESESESN
+288 
-299 TESDTES
+299 ESDTEA
-306 DTEVSNGSEE
+306 SNE
-316 STEAETLSEEEQ
+316 SETLSEEEQ

-343 EFEDGSDAA
+343 EFEEGNDAA

-366 TNSEISISEEG
+366 TNSEISISEDG
-377 TAVYNAAAWALSTDE
+377 TAVYNAAAWALATDE
-392 CTIYNSDDG
+392 CTVYRSDDG

-425 ESRKTALFE
+425 ESRKTALFS
-434 EKYSEIQDASSKF
+434 EKYAEIQDDSSKF
-447 KVDQDVIDTIRFT
+447 KVDEDVIDTIRFT
-460 TPVYVAPTEE
+460 TPVYVAPSE
-470 DTTEETTENASEEA
+470 EETSESETNGEETSESETGGEKTSENETSEEESVKAENSSESDESEEAVSEA
-484 SSEDASSEEA
+484 SSE
-494 SSESESESSSEEVTE
+494 E
-509 ESAEKNTE
+509 ESK
-517 SESESEK
+517 
-524 ESTSEAETK
+524 

>member
-1 MNRFMKYAAAA
+1 MNRIMKYAAAA
-12 LAAATA
+12 LVAATA
-18 VSTLGGCEQLEQKT
+18 VSTLGGCEQLEKKA

-37 AVTFGDTNIMLDE
+37 AVSFGDTNIMLDE

-68 NICSNDMGDGSG
+68 NICGNDMGDGSG

-97 TLVLNEYAEQN
+97 TLVLNEYAKKN
-108 GIELSDAQKA
+108 GIELSDDQKA
-118 KVDDAIEKLK
+118 KVDEAIEKLQT
-128 EEGEDYL
+128 ESEDYL
-135 NAVGA
+135 DAVGA

-194 AAEEG
+194 AADEATTEVSSDEDSSEEASSIENTEAESESASKDV
-199 TTVTETESGSEEEAS
+199 TTSTEEAS
-214 SEAGSS
+214 SEKAS
-220 EETSEAGSEEA
+220 TEAVSTEEA
-231 SSENAS
+231 SSENVS
-237 DEAASSEVASDEAD
+237 ELSS
-251 STEEASTEKETETS
+251 EASTEDS
-265 TEVATETETET
+265 TEV
-276 ESASDTEVVTEV
+276 
-288 ATEAESESESN
+288 
-299 TESDTES
+299 
-306 DTEVSNGSEE
+306 
-316 STEAETLSEEEQ
+316 ETLSEEEQ

-343 EFEDGSDAA
+343 EFEEGNDAA

-366 TNSEISISEEG
+366 TNSEISISEDG
-377 TAVYNAAAWALSTDE
+377 TAVYNAAVWALATDE
-392 CTIYNSDDG
+392 CTVYRSDDG

-425 ESRKTALFE
+425 ESRKTALFS
-434 EKYSEIQDASSKF
+434 EKYAEIQDDSSKF
-447 KVDQDVIDTIRFT
+447 KVDEDVIDTIRFT
-460 TPVYVAPTEE
+460 TPVYVAPSE
-470 DTTEETTENASEEA
+470 EETSESETSGEETSESETGEKESTKEEKSSESDESEEAVSEA
-484 SSEDASSEEA
+484 SSE
-494 SSESESESSSEEVTE
+494 E
-509 ESAEKNTE
+509 ESK
-517 SESESEK
+517 
-524 ESTSEAETK
+524 

>member
-1 MNRFMKYAAAA
+1 MNRIMKYAAAA

-18 VSTLGGCEQLEQKT
+18 VSTLGGCEQLEKKA

-37 AVTFGDTNIMLDE
+37 AVSFGDTNIMLDE
-50 VTYMIRSMEYTY
+50 ITYMIRSMEYTY

-68 NICSNDMGDGSG
+68 NICGNDMGDGSG

-97 TLVLNEYAEQN
+97 TLVLNEYAKKN
-108 GIELSDAQKA
+108 GIELSDDQKA
-118 KVDDAIEKLK
+118 KVDEAIEKLQT
-128 EEGEDYL
+128 ESEDYL
-135 NAVGA
+135 EAVGA

-194 AAEEG
+194 AADEA
-199 TTVTETESGSEEEAS
+199 TTEVS
-214 SEAGSS
+214 SDEDS
-220 EETSEAGSEEA
+220 SEEA
-231 SSENAS
+231 SSIEN
-237 DEAASSEVASDEAD
+237 
-251 STEEASTEKETETS
+251 
-265 TEVATETETET
+265 
-276 ESASDTEVVTEV
+276 
-288 ATEAESESESN
+288 TEAESESVSKDVTTS
-299 TESDTES
+299 TEEAS
-306 DTEVSNGSEE
+306 SEKA
-316 STEAETLSEEEQ
+316 STEAVSTGEASSENVSKLSSEASTEDSTEVETLSEEEQ

-343 EFEDGSDAA
+343 EFEEGNDAA

-366 TNSEISISEEG
+366 TNSEISISEDG
-377 TAVYNAAAWALSTDE
+377 TAVYNAAAWALATDE
-392 CTIYNSDDG
+392 CTVYRSDDG

-425 ESRKTALFE
+425 ESRKTALFS
-434 EKYSEIQDASSKF
+434 EKYAEIQDDSSKF
-447 KVDQDVIDTIRFT
+447 KVDEDVIDTIRFT
-460 TPVYVAPTEE
+460 TPVYVAPSE
-470 DTTEETTENASEEA
+470 EETSESETGEEESTKEEKSSESDESEEAVSEA
-484 SSEDASSEEA
+484 SSE
-494 SSESESESSSEEVTE
+494 E
-509 ESAEKNTE
+509 ESK
-517 SESESEK
+517 
-524 ESTSEAETK
+524 

>member
-1 MNRFMKYAAAA
+1 MNRIMKYAAAA
-12 LAAATA
+12 LVAATA
-18 VSTLGGCEQLEQKT
+18 VSTLGGCEQLEKKA

-37 AVTFGDTNIMLDE
+37 AVSFGDTNIMLDE
-50 VTYMIRSMEYTY
+50 ITYMIRSMEYTY

-68 NICSNDMGDGSG
+68 NICGNDMGDGSG

-97 TLVLNEYAEQN
+97 TLVLNEYAKKN
-108 GIELSDAQKA
+108 GIELSDDQKA
-118 KVDDAIEKLK
+118 KVDEAIEKLQT
-128 EEGEDYL
+128 ESEDYL
-135 NAVGA
+135 DAVGA

-194 AAEEG
+194 AADEATTEVSSDEDSSEEASSIENTEAESESASKDV
-199 TTVTETESGSEEEAS
+199 TTSTEEAS
-214 SEAGSS
+214 SEKAS
-220 EETSEAGSEEA
+220 TEAVSTEEA
-231 SSENAS
+231 SSENVS
-237 DEAASSEVASDEAD
+237 ELSS
-251 STEEASTEKETETS
+251 EASTEDS
-265 TEVATETETET
+265 TEV
-276 ESASDTEVVTEV
+276 
-288 ATEAESESESN
+288 
-299 TESDTES
+299 
-306 DTEVSNGSEE
+306 
-316 STEAETLSEEEQ
+316 ETLSEEEQ

-343 EFEDGSDAA
+343 EFEEGNDAA

-366 TNSEISISEEG
+366 TNSEISISEDG

-392 CTIYNSDDG
+392 CTVYKSDDG

-425 ESRKTALFE
+425 ESRKTALFS
-434 EKYSEIQDASSKF
+434 EKYAEIQEESSKF
-447 KVDQDVIDTIRFT
+447 KVDEDVIDTIRFT
-460 TPVYVAPTEE
+460 TPVYVAPSE
-470 DTTEETTENASEEA
+470 EETSESETNGEETSESETGGEKTSENETSEEESVKAENSSESDESEEAVSEA
-484 SSEDASSEEA
+484 SSE
-494 SSESESESSSEEVTE
+494 E
-509 ESAEKNTE
+509 ESK
-517 SESESEK
+517 
-524 ESTSEAETK
+524 

>member
-1 MNRFMKYAAAA
+1 MNRIMKYAAAA

-18 VSTLGGCEQLEQKT
+18 VSTLGGCEQLEKKA

-37 AVTFGDTNIMLDE
+37 AVSFGDTNIMLDE

-68 NICSNDMGDGSG
+68 NICGNDMGDGSG

-97 TLVLNEYAEQN
+97 TLVLNEYAKKN
-108 GIELSDAQKA
+108 GIELSDDQKA
-118 KVDDAIEKLK
+118 KVDEAIEKLQT
-128 EEGEDYL
+128 ESEDYL
-135 NAVGA
+135 EAVGA

-194 AAEEG
+194 AANEATTEVSSDEDSSEEASSIENTEAESESASKDV
-199 TTVTETESGSEEEAS
+199 TTSTEEAS
-214 SEAGSS
+214 SEKAS
-220 EETSEAGSEEA
+220 TEEA
-231 SSENAS
+231 SSENVS
-237 DEAASSEVASDEAD
+237 KLSS
-251 STEEASTEKETETS
+251 EASTEDS
-265 TEVATETETET
+265 TEV
-276 ESASDTEVVTEV
+276 
-288 ATEAESESESN
+288 
-299 TESDTES
+299 
-306 DTEVSNGSEE
+306 
-316 STEAETLSEEEQ
+316 ETLSEEEQ

-343 EFEDGSDAA
+343 EFEEGNDAA

-366 TNSEISISEEG
+366 TNSEISISEDG
-377 TAVYNAAAWALSTDE
+377 TAVYNAAAWALATDE
-392 CTIYNSDDG
+392 CTVYRSDDG

-425 ESRKTALFE
+425 ESRKTALFS
-434 EKYSEIQDASSKF
+434 EKYAEIQDDSSKF
-447 KVDQDVIDTIRFT
+447 KVDEDVIDTIRFT
-460 TPVYVAPTEE
+460 TPVYVAPSE
-470 DTTEETTENASEEA
+470 EETSESETSGEETSESETGEKESTKEEKSSESDESEEVVSEA
-484 SSEDASSEEA
+484 SSE
-494 SSESESESSSEEVTE
+494 E
-509 ESAEKNTE
+509 ESK
-517 SESESEK
+517 
-524 ESTSEAETK
+524 

>member
-1 MNRFMKYAAAA
+1 MNRIMKYAAAA

-18 VSTLGGCEQLEQKT
+18 VSTLGGCEQLENKA

-37 AVTFGDTNIMLDE
+37 AVSFGDTNIMLDE

-97 TLVLNEYAEQN
+97 TLVLNEYAKKN
-108 GIELSDAQKA
+108 GIELSDDQKA
-118 KVDDAIEKLK
+118 KVDEAIEKLQT
-128 EEGEDYL
+128 EAEDYL
-135 NAVGA
+135 DAVGA

-194 AAEEG
+194 AAAEATTEASSDEGSSEESSS
-199 TTVTETESGSEEEAS
+199 VENTETESISKDDETSTEEAS
-214 SEAGSS
+214 SEKAS
-220 EETSEAGSEEA
+220 TEEA
-231 SSENAS
+231 SSEKTS
-237 DEAASSEVASDEAD
+237 ELSS
-251 STEEASTEKETETS
+251 
-265 TEVATETETET
+265 
-276 ESASDTEVVTEV
+276 
-288 ATEAESESESN
+288 
-299 TESDTES
+299 ESDTEA
-306 DTEVSNGSEE
+306 SNE
-316 STEAETLSEEEQ
+316 SETLSEEEQ

-343 EFEDGSDAA
+343 EFEEGNDAA

-366 TNSEISISEEG
+366 TNSEISISEDG
-377 TAVYNAAAWALSTDE
+377 TAVYNAAAWALATDE
-392 CTIYNSDDG
+392 CTVYRSDDG

-425 ESRKTALFE
+425 ESRKTALFS
-434 EKYSEIQDASSKF
+434 EKYAEIQDDSSKF
-447 KVDQDVIDTIRFT
+447 KVDEDVIDTIRFT
-460 TPVYVAPTEE
+460 TPVYVAPSE
-470 DTTEETTENASEEA
+470 EETSESETNGEETSESETGGEKTLENETSEEESVKAENSSESDESEEAVSEA
-484 SSEDASSEEA
+484 SSE
-494 SSESESESSSEEVTE
+494 E
-509 ESAEKNTE
+509 ESK
-517 SESESEK
+517 
-524 ESTSEAETK
+524 

>member
-1 MNRFMKYAAAA
+1 MNRIMKYAAAA

-18 VSTLGGCEQLEQKT
+18 VSTLGGCEQLEKKA

-37 AVTFGDTNIMLDE
+37 AVSFGDTNIMLDE

-68 NICSNDMGDGSG
+68 NICGNDMGDGSG

-97 TLVLNEYAEQN
+97 TLVLNEYAKKN
-108 GIELSDAQKA
+108 GIELSDDQKA
-118 KVDDAIEKLK
+118 KLDEAIEKLQT
-128 EEGEDYL
+128 ESEDYL
-135 NAVGA
+135 EAVGA

-194 AAEEG
+194 AADEA
-199 TTVTETESGSEEEAS
+199 TTEVS
-214 SEAGSS
+214 SDEDS
-220 EETSEAGSEEA
+220 SEEA
-231 SSENAS
+231 SSIEN
-237 DEAASSEVASDEAD
+237 
-251 STEEASTEKETETS
+251 
-265 TEVATETETET
+265 
-276 ESASDTEVVTEV
+276 
-288 ATEAESESESN
+288 TEAESESVSKDVTTS
-299 TESDTES
+299 TEEAS
-306 DTEVSNGSEE
+306 SEKA
-316 STEAETLSEEEQ
+316 STEAVSTGEASSENVSKLSSEASTEDSTEVETLSEEEQ

-343 EFEDGSDAA
+343 EFEEGNDAA

-366 TNSEISISEEG
+366 TNSEISISEDG
-377 TAVYNAAAWALSTDE
+377 TAVYNAAAWALATDE
-392 CTIYNSDDG
+392 CTVYRSDDG

-425 ESRKTALFE
+425 ESRKTALFS
-434 EKYSEIQDASSKF
+434 EKYAEIQDDSSKF
-447 KVDQDVIDTIRFT
+447 KVDEDVIDTIRFT
-460 TPVYVAPTEE
+460 TPVYVAPSE
-470 DTTEETTENASEEA
+470 EETSESETSGEETSESETGEEESTKEEKSSESDESEEAVSEA
-484 SSEDASSEEA
+484 SSE
-494 SSESESESSSEEVTE
+494 E
-509 ESAEKNTE
+509 ESK
-517 SESESEK
+517 
-524 ESTSEAETK
+524 

>member
-1 MNRFMKYAAAA
+1 MNRIMKYAAAA

-18 VSTLGGCEQLEQKT
+18 VSTLGGCEQLENKA

-37 AVTFGDTNIMLDE
+37 AVSFGDTNIMLDE

-97 TLVLNEYAEQN
+97 TLVLNEYAKKN
-108 GIELSDAQKA
+108 GIELSDDQKA
-118 KVDDAIEKLK
+118 KVDEAIEKLQT
-128 EEGEDYL
+128 ESEDYL
-135 NAVGA
+135 DAVGA

-194 AAEEG
+194 AAAEA
-199 TTVTETESGSEEEAS
+199 TTEAS
-214 SEAGSS
+214 SDEDSS
-220 EETSEAGSEEA
+220 EESSSIENTEAESESASKDVMTSTEEA

-237 DEAASSEVASDEAD
+237 TDAASTEAV
-251 STEEASTEKETETS
+251 STEEASSENVSELSSEASTEDS
-265 TEVATETETET
+265 TEV
-276 ESASDTEVVTEV
+276 
-288 ATEAESESESN
+288 
-299 TESDTES
+299 
-306 DTEVSNGSEE
+306 
-316 STEAETLSEEEQ
+316 ETLSEEEQ

-343 EFEDGSDAA
+343 EFEEGNDAA

-366 TNSEISISEEG
+366 TNSEISISEDG
-377 TAVYNAAAWALSTDE
+377 TAVYNAAAWALATDE
-392 CTIYNSDDG
+392 CTVYRSDDG

-425 ESRKTALFE
+425 ESRKTALFS
-434 EKYSEIQDASSKF
+434 EKYAEIQDDSSKF
-447 KVDQDVIDTIRFT
+447 KVDEDVIDTIRFT
-460 TPVYVAPTEE
+460 TPVYVAPSE
-470 DTTEETTENASEEA
+470 EETSESETSGEETSESETGEEESTKEEKSSESDESEEAVSEA
-484 SSEDASSEEA
+484 SSE
-494 SSESESESSSEEVTE
+494 E
-509 ESAEKNTE
+509 ESK
-517 SESESEK
+517 
-524 ESTSEAETK
+524 

>member
-1 MNRFMKYAAAA
+1 MNRIMKYAAAA

-18 VSTLGGCEQLEQKT
+18 VSTLGGCEQLEKKA

-37 AVTFGDTNIMLDE
+37 AVSFGDTNIMLDE
-50 VTYMIRSMEYTY
+50 ITYMIRSMEYTY

-68 NICSNDMGDGSG
+68 NICGNDMGDGSG

-97 TLVLNEYAEQN
+97 TLVLNEYAKKN
-108 GIELSDAQKA
+108 GIELSDDQKA
-118 KVDDAIEKLK
+118 KVDEAIEKLQT
-128 EEGEDYL
+128 ESEDYL
-135 NAVGA
+135 EAVGA

-194 AAEEG
+194 AADEATTEVSSDEDSSEEASSIENTEAESESASKDV
-199 TTVTETESGSEEEAS
+199 TTSTEEAS
-214 SEAGSS
+214 SEKAS
-220 EETSEAGSEEA
+220 TEAVSTEEA
-231 SSENAS
+231 SSENVS
-237 DEAASSEVASDEAD
+237 KLSS
-251 STEEASTEKETETS
+251 EASTE
-265 TEVATETETET
+265 
-276 ESASDTEVVTEV
+276 D
-288 ATEAESESESN
+288 
-299 TESDTES
+299 
-306 DTEVSNGSEE
+306 

-343 EFEDGSDAA
+343 EFEEGNDAA

-366 TNSEISISEEG
+366 TNSEISISEDG
-377 TAVYNAAAWALSTDE
+377 TAVYNAAAWALATDE
-392 CTIYNSDDG
+392 CTVYRSDDG

-425 ESRKTALFE
+425 ESRKTALFS
-434 EKYSEIQDASSKF
+434 EKYAEIQDDSSKF
-447 KVDQDVIDTIRFT
+447 KVDEDVIDTIRFT
-460 TPVYVAPTEE
+460 TPVYVAPSE
-470 DTTEETTENASEEA
+470 EETSESETSGEETSESETGEEESTKEEKSSESDESEEAVSEA
-484 SSEDASSEEA
+484 SSE
-494 SSESESESSSEEVTE
+494 E
-509 ESAEKNTE
+509 ESK
-517 SESESEK
+517 
-524 ESTSEAETK
+524 

>member
-1 MNRFMKYAAAA
+1 MNRIMKYAAAA

-18 VSTLGGCEQLEQKT
+18 VSTLGGCEQLEKKA

-37 AVTFGDTNIMLDE
+37 AVSFGDTNIMLDE

-68 NICSNDMGDGSG
+68 NICGNDMGDGSG

-97 TLVLNEYAEQN
+97 TLVLNEYAKKN
-108 GIELSDAQKA
+108 GIELSDDQKA
-118 KVDDAIEKLK
+118 KLDEAIEKLQT
-128 EEGEDYL
+128 ESEDYL
-135 NAVGA
+135 EAVGA

-194 AAEEG
+194 AADEA
-199 TTVTETESGSEEEAS
+199 TTEVS
-214 SEAGSS
+214 SDEDS
-220 EETSEAGSEEA
+220 SEEA
-231 SSENAS
+231 SSIEN
-237 DEAASSEVASDEAD
+237 
-251 STEEASTEKETETS
+251 
-265 TEVATETETET
+265 
-276 ESASDTEVVTEV
+276 
-288 ATEAESESESN
+288 TEAESESVSKDVTTS
-299 TESDTES
+299 TEEAS
-306 DTEVSNGSEE
+306 SEKA
-316 STEAETLSEEEQ
+316 STEAVSTGEASSENVSKLSSEASTEDSTEVETLSEEEQ
-328 ERQDAMNDAADKILK
+328 ERQDAMNDAVDKILK
-343 EFEDGSDAA
+343 EFEEGNDAA

-366 TNSEISISEEG
+366 TNSEISISEDG
-377 TAVYNAAAWALSTDE
+377 TAVYNAAAWALATDE
-392 CTIYNSDDG
+392 CTVYRSDDG

-425 ESRKTALFE
+425 ESRKTALFS
-434 EKYSEIQDASSKF
+434 EKYAEIQDDSSKF
-447 KVDQDVIDTIRFT
+447 KVDEDVIDTIRFT
-460 TPVYVAPTEE
+460 TPVYVAPSE
-470 DTTEETTENASEEA
+470 EETSESETSGEETSESETGEKESTKEEKSSESDESEEVVSEA
-484 SSEDASSEEA
+484 SSE
-494 SSESESESSSEEVTE
+494 E
-509 ESAEKNTE
+509 ESK
-517 SESESEK
+517 
-524 ESTSEAETK
+524 

>member
-1 MNRFMKYAAAA
+1 MNRIMKYAAAA
-12 LAAATA
+12 LVAATA
-18 VSTLGGCEQLEQKT
+18 VSTLGGCEQLEKKA

-37 AVTFGDTNIMLDE
+37 AVSFGDTNIMLDE

-68 NICSNDMGDGSG
+68 NICGNDMGDGSG

-97 TLVLNEYAEQN
+97 TLVLNEYAKKN
-108 GIELSDAQKA
+108 GIELSDDQKA
-118 KVDDAIEKLK
+118 KVDEAIEKLQT
-128 EEGEDYL
+128 ESEDYL
-135 NAVGA
+135 DAVGA

-194 AAEEG
+194 AAAEATTEASSDEGSSEESSS
-199 TTVTETESGSEEEAS
+199 VENTETESISKDDETSTEEAS
-214 SEAGSS
+214 SEKAS
-220 EETSEAGSEEA
+220 TEAVSTGEA
-231 SSENAS
+231 SSENVS
-237 DEAASSEVASDEAD
+237 ELSS
-251 STEEASTEKETETS
+251 EASTEDS
-265 TEVATETETET
+265 TEV
-276 ESASDTEVVTEV
+276 
-288 ATEAESESESN
+288 
-299 TESDTES
+299 
-306 DTEVSNGSEE
+306 
-316 STEAETLSEEEQ
+316 ETLSEEEQ

-343 EFEDGSDAA
+343 EFEEGNDAA

-366 TNSEISISEEG
+366 TNSEISISEDG

-392 CTIYNSDDG
+392 CTVYKSDDG

-425 ESRKTALFE
+425 ESRKTALFS
-434 EKYSEIQDASSKF
+434 EKYAEIQDDSSKF
-447 KVDQDVIDTIRFT
+447 KVDEDVIDTIRFT
-460 TPVYVAPTEE
+460 TPVYVAPSE
-470 DTTEETTENASEEA
+470 EETSESETSGEETSESETGEKESTKEEKSSESDESEEAVSEA
-484 SSEDASSEEA
+484 SSE
-494 SSESESESSSEEVTE
+494 E
-509 ESAEKNTE
+509 ESK
-517 SESESEK
+517 
-524 ESTSEAETK
+524 

>member
-1 MNRFMKYAAAA
+1 MNRIMKYAAAA
-12 LAAATA
+12 LVAATA
-18 VSTLGGCEQLEQKT
+18 VSTLGGCEQLEKKA

-37 AVTFGDTNIMLDE
+37 AVSFGDTNIMLDE

-68 NICSNDMGDGSG
+68 NICGNDMGDGSG

-97 TLVLNEYAEQN
+97 TLVLNEYAKKN
-108 GIELSDAQKA
+108 GIELSDDQKA
-118 KVDDAIEKLK
+118 KLDEAIEKLQT
-128 EEGEDYL
+128 ESEDYL
-135 NAVGA
+135 DAVGA

-194 AAEEG
+194 AAEEA
-199 TTVTETESGSEEEAS
+199 TTEVSSDEDSSEEASSIENTEAESESASKDVTTSTEEAS
-214 SEAGSS
+214 SEKAS
-220 EETSEAGSEEA
+220 TEAVSTEEA
-231 SSENAS
+231 SSENVS
-237 DEAASSEVASDEAD
+237 KLSS
-251 STEEASTEKETETS
+251 EASTEDS
-265 TEVATETETET
+265 TEV
-276 ESASDTEVVTEV
+276 
-288 ATEAESESESN
+288 
-299 TESDTES
+299 
-306 DTEVSNGSEE
+306 
-316 STEAETLSEEEQ
+316 ETLSEEEQ

-343 EFEDGSDAA
+343 EFEEGNDAA

-366 TNSEISISEEG
+366 TNSEISISEDG
-377 TAVYNAAAWALSTDE
+377 TAVYNAAAWALATDE
-392 CTIYNSDDG
+392 CTVYRSDDG

-425 ESRKTALFE
+425 ESRKTALFS
-434 EKYSEIQDASSKF
+434 EKYAEIQDDSSKF
-447 KVDQDVIDTIRFT
+447 KVDEDVIDTIRFT
-460 TPVYVAPTEE
+460 TPVYVAPSE
-470 DTTEETTENASEEA
+470 EETSESETNGEETSESETGGEKTSENETSEEESVKAENSSESDESEEAVSEA
-484 SSEDASSEEA
+484 SSE
-494 SSESESESSSEEVTE
+494 E
-509 ESAEKNTE
+509 ESK
-517 SESESEK
+517 
-524 ESTSEAETK
+524 

>member
-1 MNRFMKYAAAA
+1 MNRIMKYAAAA

-18 VSTLGGCEQLEQKT
+18 VSTLGGCEQLEKKA

-37 AVTFGDTNIMLDE
+37 AVSFGDTNIMLDE
-50 VTYMIRSMEYTY
+50 ITYMIRSMEYTY

-68 NICSNDMGDGSG
+68 NICGNDMGDGSG

-97 TLVLNEYAEQN
+97 TLVLNEYAKKN
-108 GIELSDAQKA
+108 GIELSDDQKA
-118 KVDDAIEKLK
+118 KVDEAIEKLQT
-128 EEGEDYL
+128 ESEDYL
-135 NAVGA
+135 EAVGA

-194 AAEEG
+194 AADEA
-199 TTVTETESGSEEEAS
+199 TTEVS
-214 SEAGSS
+214 SDEDSS
-220 EETSEAGSEEA
+220 EE
-231 SSENAS
+231 SSSIEN
-237 DEAASSEVASDEAD
+237 
-251 STEEASTEKETETS
+251 
-265 TEVATETETET
+265 
-276 ESASDTEVVTEV
+276 
-288 ATEAESESESN
+288 TEAESESVSKDVTTS
-299 TESDTES
+299 TEEASSEKASTEAVS
-306 DTEVSNGSEE
+306 TGEASSENVSKLSSEASTED

-343 EFEDGSDAA
+343 EFEEGNDAA

-366 TNSEISISEEG
+366 TNSEISISEDG
-377 TAVYNAAAWALSTDE
+377 TAVYNAAAWALATDE
-392 CTIYNSDDG
+392 CTVYRSDDG

-425 ESRKTALFE
+425 ESRKTALFS
-434 EKYSEIQDASSKF
+434 EKYAEIQDDSSKF
-447 KVDQDVIDTIRFT
+447 KVDEDVIDTIRFT
-460 TPVYVAPTEE
+460 TPVYVAPSE
-470 DTTEETTENASEEA
+470 EETSESETSGEETSESETGGEKTSENETSEEESVKAENSSESDESEEAVSEA
-484 SSEDASSEEA
+484 SSE
-494 SSESESESSSEEVTE
+494 E
-509 ESAEKNTE
+509 ESK
-517 SESESEK
+517 
-524 ESTSEAETK
+524 

>member
-1 MNRFMKYAAAA
+1 MNRIMKYAAAA

-18 VSTLGGCEQLEQKT
+18 VSTLGGCEQLEKKA

-37 AVTFGDTNIMLDE
+37 AVSFGDTNIMLDE

-68 NICSNDMGDGSG
+68 NICGNDMGDGSG

-97 TLVLNEYAEQN
+97 TLVLNEYAKKN
-108 GIELSDAQKA
+108 GIELSDDQKA
-118 KVDDAIEKLK
+118 KVDEAIEKLQT
-128 EEGEDYL
+128 ESEDYL
-135 NAVGA
+135 EAVGA

-194 AAEEG
+194 AADGATTEVSSDEDSSEEASSIENTEAESESASKDV
-199 TTVTETESGSEEEAS
+199 TTSTEEAS
-214 SEAGSS
+214 SEKAS
-220 EETSEAGSEEA
+220 TEEA
-231 SSENAS
+231 SSENVS
-237 DEAASSEVASDEAD
+237 ELSS
-251 STEEASTEKETETS
+251 EASTEDS
-265 TEVATETETET
+265 TEV
-276 ESASDTEVVTEV
+276 
-288 ATEAESESESN
+288 
-299 TESDTES
+299 
-306 DTEVSNGSEE
+306 
-316 STEAETLSEEEQ
+316 ETLSEEEQ

-343 EFEDGSDAA
+343 EFEEGNDAA

-366 TNSEISISEEG
+366 TNSEISISEDG
-377 TAVYNAAAWALSTDE
+377 TAVYNAAAWALATDE
-392 CTIYNSDDG
+392 CTVYRSDDG

-425 ESRKTALFE
+425 ESRKTALFS
-434 EKYSEIQDASSKF
+434 EKYAEIQDDSSKF
-447 KVDQDVIDTIRFT
+447 KVDEDVIDTIRFT
-460 TPVYVAPTEE
+460 TPVYVAPSE
-470 DTTEETTENASEEA
+470 EETSESETGEEESTKEEKSSESDESEEAVSEA
-484 SSEDASSEEA
+484 SSE
-494 SSESESESSSEEVTE
+494 E
-509 ESAEKNTE
+509 ESK
-517 SESESEK
+517 
-524 ESTSEAETK
+524 